1 MSHKM
6 DVHGCL
12 KIFSIFPKIPRQ
24 ISPFSPITDIELPFR
39 ADLIERDQRAGWL
52 APSGFVIVARAAAET
67 DV

>member
-12 KIFSIFPKIPRQ
+12 KIFSIFPKSRVRFPQ
-24 ISPFSPITDIELPFR
+24 VEPITNMKAVFR
-39 ADLIERDQRAGWL
+39 AALIAIDQRAGWL
-52 APSGFVIVARAAAET
+52 APSGFAIVARAAAET